1 MKKFI
6 DFEIV
11 LILVIIIFAV
21 PVYFAIMGG
30 IYGINSFVIDE
41 NSMKLTAFIGIAAFV
56 IVNLIMLF
64 YNILKFILNCKDK
77 IIYKKIIQNNE
88 AIMELPSYGIVLAST
103 IVYRNIR
110 FGLLKRYLQEYFRE
124 KNIID
129 ENNDIISDNFNRVGE
144 FEKKFLPLLKKIDE
158 ENASEMQYEV
168 EKELKRMQF
177 IKQKSIMPSLYDF
190 LKGKD
195 DKYIDRGIEK
205 NPRFT
210 ILTLTIFLGF
220 LVISYIL
227 NSFINTYALFVLMPF
242 ACILF
247 LFNIDKLMLTKKG
260 KIERMRLLYLKK
272 YLKNTEDLTDEE
284 RLFYNVLKN

>member
-6 DFEIV
+6 NFEIV
-11 LILVIIIFAV
+11 LILVIIILAV
-21 PVYFAIMGG
+21 PVYFAIMVG

-41 NSMKLTAFIGIAAFV
+41 NSVKLTAFIGIAVFV
-56 IVNLIMLF
+56 IVNLTMLF

-77 IIYKKIIQNNE
+77 IIYKKVIRNSE
-88 AIMELPSYGIVLAST
+88 AITELPSYGIVLAST
-103 IVYRNIR
+103 IVYRKIR

-124 KNIID
+124 KNVID

-144 FEKKFLPLLKKIDE
+144 FEKKFLLLLKKIDDE
-158 ENASEMQYEV
+158 KASEMQYEV

-195 DKYIDRGIEK
+195 DKYIDREIEK

-210 ILTLTIFLGF
+210 ILALAIFLGF
-220 LVISYIL
+220 LVIFYIL
-227 NSFINTYALFVLMPF
+227 NSFINIYLLFTLMLF
-242 ACILF
+242 AVILF